1 MDEPFDPA
9 RVTQALEHLPGWE
22 GDASGLTRTYHFE
35 SFADAIGF
43 MAAAAP
49 RIDEMDHHPEW
60 TNVYDRV
67 DVRLVSHDVSGVSG
81 RDVRLAEVLDELAGA
96 VAGSS

>member
-1 MDEPFDPA
+1 MDPEVSA
-9 RVTQALEHLPGWE
+9 RSLRSLLEHLPGWE

>member
-1 MDEPFDPA
+1 MDERFDPA
-9 RVTQALEHLPGWE
+9 RVMHALEHLPGWD
-22 GDASGLTRTYHFE
+22 GDVSGLTRTYHFA
-35 SFADAIGF
+35 SFADAIAF

-67 DVRLVSHDVSGVSG
+67 EVRLRSHDVDGVSG
-81 RDVRLAEVLDELAGA
+81 RDVRLAEVLDELAGDA
-96 VAGSS
+96 AR

>member
-9 RVTQALEHLPGWE
+9 RVTQALEHLPGWS
-22 GDASGLTRTYHFE
+22 GDVSGLTRTYTFDG
-35 SFADAIGF
+35 FAAAIAF

-67 DVRLVSHDVSGVSG
+67 EVRLSSHDVSGVSG
-81 RDVRLAEVLDELAGA
+81 RDVRLAEVLDELAGDA
-96 VAGSS
+96 AR

>member
-9 RVTQALEHLPGWE
+9 RVAQALEHLPGWS
-22 GDASGLTRTYHFE
+22 GDASGLTRTYTFD
-35 SFADAIGF
+35 SFPAAIAF

-67 DVRLVSHDVSGVSG
+67 EVRLSSHDVNGVSG
-81 RDVRLAEVLDELAGA
+81 RDVRLAEVLDELADPA
-96 VAGSS
+96 AR